1 MAHEIPKRV
10 QALVDRL
17 ARQERLCKFLRRKET
32 GETEILFFLEPSG
45 VVVGIWT
52 AERAIKMG
60 LLKPAGDGLFSED
73 YSQTFLR
80 A

>member
-1 MAHEIPKRV
+1 MAHKIPKRV

-32 GETEILFFLEPSG
+32 GEAEILFFLEPSDQR
-45 VVVGIWT
+45 VGPRT
-52 AERAIKMG
+52 AEAAIKSR

>member
-1 MAHEIPKRV
+1 MTQKIPKRV
-10 QALVDRL
+10 QALLDRL

-45 VVVGIWT
+45 QRVGPRT
-52 AERAIKMG
+52 AEAAIKSG
-60 LLKPAGDGLFSED
+60 LLKPVGDGLFSAD

>member
-1 MAHEIPKRV
+1 MTQKIPKRV
-10 QALVDRL
+10 QALLDRL

-45 VVVGIWT
+45 MVVGTWT

-60 LLKPAGDGLFSED
+60 LLEPACDGLFSAD